1 MARKRKQQAELT
13 REQRLTIKV
22 DEILKSAHMTP
33 AQAYDMIVLGY
44 QVYQQGAGLPHD
56 VVWAAILQGFENNG
70 MTYLNPYKSARLAG
84 RRYPEHDDFQDVQQQ
99 LA

>member
-1 MARKRKQQAELT
+1 MARKRKKQAELT

-22 DEILKSAHMTP
+22 DEILKSVHMTP

-44 QVYQQGAGLPHD
+44 QVYKSGLGLPHQ
-56 VVWAAILQGFENNG
+56 VVWDAILQGFEKNG
-70 MTYLNPYKSARLAG
+70 MTYLNPYKSASLAG
-84 RRYPEHDDFQDVQQQ
+84 RHHPEDDDFKDVQQQ